1 MTTQSLCASIMLHLS
16 NYKFILQWKGIHKT
30 VYHTRKILLKTL
42 EIQKRPVPIS
52 DVLLV
57 GKTKS
62 AASEI

>member
-1 MTTQSLCASIMLHLS
+1 MLHLS

-42 EIQKRPVPIS
+42 EIQKRHVPIS